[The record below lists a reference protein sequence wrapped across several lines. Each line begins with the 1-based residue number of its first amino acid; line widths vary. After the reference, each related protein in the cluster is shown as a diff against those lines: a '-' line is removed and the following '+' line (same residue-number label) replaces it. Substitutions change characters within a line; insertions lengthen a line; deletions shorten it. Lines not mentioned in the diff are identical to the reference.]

1 MKRVL
6 VTGASGFIG
15 GEVCRALSERGWQV
29 RMAVRAQRPGLPDH
43 ERVLVGEIGTET
55 DWTRALAGVAAVVHL
70 AARVH
75 VMREVAADPDA
86 AFARVNVLG
95 TECLARAAVQAG
107 VQRFVYVSSIKV
119 NGEATTGR
127 PFTELDPPDPRDPY
141 ARSKAAA
148 EEALARVARGGAL
161 AHVIVRPPLVYGP
174 GVGGNLGQL
183 LRALRLGLPLP
194 LGAIHNRRSLVGVW
208 NLADLLA
215 LCAEHPAAAGET
227 FLAADQSDLST
238 PQLLRLLAA
247 GLGKPARLWPVPPRL
262 LWWLV
267 AAAGQRAALERLCGS
282 LQVSAA
288 KACTLL
294 GWEPPVPPA
303 AGLRRTAQAAVGPR

>member
-1 MKRVL
+1 MRRVL

-29 RMAVRAQRPGLPDH
+29 RMALRAQRPALPDH
-43 ERVLVGEIGTET
+43 ERVLVGAIGPQT
-55 DWTRALAGVAAVVHL
+55 DWTQALAGVTAVVHL

-86 AFARVNVLG
+86 AFTLVNTQG
-95 TECLARAAVQAG
+95 TECLVRQAARAG
-107 VQRFVYVSSIKV
+107 VRRFVYVSSIKV

-127 PFTELDPPDPRDPY
+127 PFTESDPPDPCDPY

-148 EEALARVARGGAL
+148 EQVIARVARGAAL
-161 AHVIVRPPLVYGP
+161 EYVIVRPPLVYGP
-174 GVGGNLGQL
+174 GVAGNLGLL

-194 LGAIHNRRSLVGVW
+194 LGAIDNRRSLVGVW

-247 GLGKPARLWPVPPRL
+247 GLGRPARLWPVPPRL
-262 LWWLV
+262 LGWLG
-267 AAAGQRAALERLCGS
+267 AAAGRRAAVERLCGS
-282 LQVSAA
+282 LQVSAD
-288 KACTLL
+288 KARHLL
-294 GWEPPVPPA
+294 DWAPPVPPA
-303 AGLRRTAQAAVGPR
+303 EGLRRTARAVSVST